1 MKDHPLQITA
11 IHIYPVKSLA
21 GISLPSA
28 VVERRGLQYDRRWML
43 INEQHRF
50 LSQRDYPAMALI
62 GTAIEPPFLVLF
74 DRNNPTDRITVPLEI
89 QPAQNIEKQVDVWD
103 DQCPAV
109 PVSTDADQWLSKKL
123 GGNVQL
129 VGMPENSI
137 RPADEKYAPA
147 GQYVSFADGYP
158 FLVIGEATLAELN
171 SRLGFGSAGSENT
184 DAQNVPSLSQ
194 KAPVPMERFRPNIV
208 FSGGTPHCEDE
219 FGAFYIGN
227 QPFLAVKPCARCI
240 MTTIDQQT
248 AQLGAEP
255 LKTLATYRQSGH
267 KILFGQNLV
276 WTGQDAGQTISVGDF
291 IRILGD

>member
-1 MKDHPLQITA
+1 VKDQSLFQVTS

-21 GISLPSA
+21 GISMTTA

-43 INEQHRF
+43 INEQNRF

-74 DRNNPTDRITVPLEI
+74 DRNNPADRVAVPLEI
-89 QPAQNIEKQVDVWD
+89 NPAQHLEKQVDVWD
-103 DQCPAV
+103 DQCQAV
-109 PVSTDADQWLSKKL
+109 PVSAEADQWLSQKL
-123 GGNVQL
+123 GGNVQM
-129 VGMPENSI
+129 VGMPDNSI
-137 RPADEKYAPA
+137 RPADEKYAPT

-158 FLVIGEATLAELN
+158 FLIIGETTLEGLN
-171 SRLGFGSAGSENT
+171 SKLNT
-184 DAQNVPSLSQ
+184 
-194 KAPVPMERFRPNIV
+194 PVPMERFRPNIV

-219 FGAFYIGN
+219 FGEFHIGS

-248 AQLGAEP
+248 SQIGAEP
-255 LKTLATYRQSGH
+255 LRTLATYRQSGH

-276 WTGQDAGQTISVGDF
+276 WTGQETGQSISIGDL
-291 IRILGD
+291 IG